1 MVAIGEKSSMGQEKG
16 TAERYTRINLVKQV
30 GRETTRER
38 EGSMR
43 VIPKNHVI
51 WKTTNERVSPHERFA
66 VCFAATLAASS

>member
-1 MVAIGEKSSMGQEKG
+1 MGQIVVAIGEKSNMGQGKG

-43 VIPKNHVI
+43 VIIKKSRYLENNH
-51 WKTTNERVSPHERFA
+51 NQ
-66 VCFAATLAASS
+66 